1 MTDEAKN
8 QVYQILVEECPPG
21 GSIPMTR
28 VGEIL
33 REGGV
38 TPQSLGYG
46 KLKKMLEDM
55 PDVVKLSS
63 KTAESGL
70 GQVWYAT
77 LLPRKGKKKKA
88 PVPAQAPVPAAAPA
102 PAEAPAAA
110 EAPAPAE
117 TPAPVEAPAP
127 AEVPAPAE
135 APAPVEAVEELPATM
150 DRDEIFF
157 PVAAQKHVSAFLL
170 DQPEAALSRELLEEI
185 QENYLACRSRNGL
198 VPDAAHN
205 SYGFPLERRNAAGNL
220 VWIYISRSTREDG
233 APWYVRF
240 VKEEAEG
247 ESQEP
252 AYKTCRPSAALRKFA
267 YLGNGEAFLRDL
279 AEHVQEEEWSFE
291 GGKPYAILHQYITY
305 TFYRLVCQ
313 DKICIADDGSFAAFN
328 TGLQSRRLG
337 EDVFAYF
344 THSGDNERSPW
355 RFSCF
360 CSTDSGDQGERW
372 CYKKMF
378 STKGEPEPATYF
390 THMSDLLLDPDCN
403 VQLSSDHIFHD
414 NCDRL
419 PMDLLKRECSINDEA
434 MGLLAQIEAA
444 DNEHQREELFDRL
457 GDVICNDFDLY
468 ALLNERLDSAL
479 KRTLKRVR
487 RNWKL
492 AVPCFFPTRNVMSM
506 MLPIAFKPTGDPELV
521 LVCERTRSGDYLGQT
536 ILTLPMAYVDARLLC
551 RPGSEWLNTQ
561 RILRSDDDW
570 DLDDED

>member
-55 PDVVKLSS
+55 PDVVKLNS

-77 LLPRKGKKKKA
+77 LLPRKGKKNKA
-88 PVPAQAPVPAAAPA
+88 PVPAQAPVPAATPA

-117 TPAPVEAPAP
+117 TPAPVEAPAAAEAP
-127 AEVPAPAE
+127 APAETPAPAEAPVPAAVPATAPVEVPAPAE
-135 APAPVEAVEELPATM
+135 APAPVEAAEELPATM

-267 YLGNGEAFLRDL
+267 YLGNG
-279 AEHVQEEEWSFE
+279 
-291 GGKPYAILHQYITY
+291 
-305 TFYRLVCQ
+305 
-313 DKICIADDGSFAAFN
+313 
-328 TGLQSRRLG
+328 
-337 EDVFAYF
+337 
-344 THSGDNERSPW
+344 
-355 RFSCF
+355 
-360 CSTDSGDQGERW
+360 
-372 CYKKMF
+372 
-378 STKGEPEPATYF
+378 
-390 THMSDLLLDPDCN
+390 
-403 VQLSSDHIFHD
+403 
-414 NCDRL
+414 
-419 PMDLLKRECSINDEA
+419 
-434 MGLLAQIEAA
+434 
-444 DNEHQREELFDRL
+444 
-457 GDVICNDFDLY
+457 
-468 ALLNERLDSAL
+468 
-479 KRTLKRVR
+479 
-487 RNWKL
+487 
-492 AVPCFFPTRNVMSM
+492 
-506 MLPIAFKPTGDPELV
+506 
-521 LVCERTRSGDYLGQT
+521 
-536 ILTLPMAYVDARLLC
+536 
-551 RPGSEWLNTQ
+551 
-561 RILRSDDDW
+561 
-570 DLDDED
+570 

>member
-55 PDVVKLSS
+55 PDVVKLNS

-77 LLPRKGKKKKA
+77 LLPRKGKKNKA

-135 APAPVEAVEELPATM
+135 APVPVEAAEELPSTM

-344 THSGDNERSPW
+344 TPSGDNERSPW

-479 KRTLKRVR
+479 KRT
-487 RNWKL
+487 
-492 AVPCFFPTRNVMSM
+492 
-506 MLPIAFKPTGDPELV
+506 
-521 LVCERTRSGDYLGQT
+521 RSGDYLGQT